1 MADKTTSS
9 DVIRKG
15 ATRAQAYNEG
25 LLVYFYDEKNRQAI
39 LEQSGAD
46 LVNIPIARNAE
57 QAKIVQEKEKKLAQ
71 FSRSAM
77 LVAYELRQDDPI
89 EVDVI
94 VGDPLSP
101 AELKAVKG
109 LKWHK
114 PQKSRLLLPS
124 GRLRIETAN
133 SCQIDPDNDPQ
144 EAGATVE
151 VPAGEYLL
159 TLYRVDVEETSDA
172 VWEKYREKDKG
183 PVEVVVLTPAG
194 EAKLPRTTSA
204 LVPFPLGKEKLDWVG
219 DYSISGEGGECKV
232 NFWDYWEFY
241 KLNLDR
247 TALSALKAEP
257 GSMLEISA
265 VGSKFTV
272 LYLEGMQFGLGH
284 LGAYQMI
291 FGNERL
297 TAPLSSLPEVAF
309 GGFKKEEAAN
319 AEILWCMRIKATE
332 NIDKKHHGKWRKAKL
347 RLLPQKLELVDRAS
361 FGKWR
366 LEQGALHGEVLF
378 RTPYYI
384 SMNFDAAALEA
395 LGAKVGDTLRLRA
408 GDQGATL
415 RVLENA
421 KQFLESSKAR
431 GWQEDGPWEK
441 LKDRF
446 TFAADEEEK
455 EKVRQE
461 MREFLLHETPLFGY
475 LDSHWYDSEQKIF
488 LAHPSAVESGFFKF
502 NFKHGLPVEPGAPVI
517 LEKVSSA
524 GAASGA

>member
-1 MADKTTSS
+1 MPDQTIAS

-25 LLVYFYDEKNRQAI
+25 LLVYLYDEKNRQAI
-39 LEQSGAD
+39 LEQNGGS
-46 LVNIPIARNAE
+46 LVNLPIARNAE
-57 QAKIVQEKEKKLAQ
+57 QDKIVQEQEKKLAQ
-71 FSRSAM
+71 FGRSAM
-77 LVAYELRQDDPI
+77 LVAYELRQDDSI

-94 VGDPLSP
+94 VGAPLSP

-124 GRLRIETAN
+124 GRLRVETAN
-133 SCQIDPDNDPQ
+133 SCQIDPDQEPQ
-144 EAGATVE
+144 EVGATVE
-151 VPAGEYLL
+151 VPAGEYLF
-159 TLYRVDVEETSDA
+159 TLYRVDVEETSEA
-172 VWEKYREKDKG
+172 VWQKYWKKDNG
-183 PVEVVVLTPAG
+183 PLEVVVLTPAR

-204 LVPFPLGKEKLDWVG
+204 LVPFPVHKDKLDWVG
-219 DYSISGEGGECKV
+219 DYSISGEGGECKI
-232 NFWDYWEFY
+232 NFWDYWELY

-247 TALSALKAEP
+247 AALSALKAEA
-257 GSMLEISA
+257 GSVLEVSA
-265 VGSKFTV
+265 VGKKFTV
-272 LYLEGMQFGLGH
+272 LYLEGIQFGFGH
-284 LGAYQMI
+284 MGAYQMI

-309 GGFKKEEAAN
+309 GTFKKEEAAN
-319 AEILWCMRIKATE
+319 SEILGCMRIKAAE
-332 NIDKKHHGKWRKAKL
+332 NIDKKHHGKWRKAKVQ
-347 RLLPQKLELVDRAS
+347 LLPQKLEFVDRAS

-366 LEQGALHGEVLF
+366 LEQDALHGEVLF

-408 GDQGATL
+408 GEQSAAL
-415 RVLENA
+415 RLLENT
-421 KQFLESSKAR
+421 KQFLESSKAA

-455 EKVRQE
+455 ERVRQE

-475 LDSHWYDSEQKIF
+475 LDSHWYDREQKIF

-502 NFKHGLPVEPGAPVI
+502 NFKHGLSVEPGTKVV
-517 LEKVSSA
+517 LEK
-524 GAASGA
+524 G